1 MAGFPLRQRL
11 VARAGSGDFPT
22 ADYPER
28 LRRNRSLE
36 PRIRLRRGYGATGD
50 SPRRVRPDGGRGYG
64 GGKQSSLSLSL
75 QSVKSALATAEPVPR
90 RRRVIRGWK
99 VPAASMSYEPLAGRE
114 SSHF

>member
-1 MAGFPLRQRL
+1 MLAAGTFQ
-11 VARAGSGDFPT
+11 
-22 ADYPER
+22 
-28 LRRNRSLE
+28 
-36 PRIRLRRGYGATGD
+36 PRITQSGSAATEVLNRGSAYAEATARQVTRHGE
-50 SPRRVRPDGGRGYG
+50 SVRMADADTGEENNP
-64 GGKQSSLSLSL
+64 LSLSL